1 MAELSV
7 GIGQQYKTLDAAH
20 AASKSGDTVIVHP
33 GVYKDNLSPKAGVT
47 WRGLPG
53 AALDGGWAW
62 ATQKVTEDEA
72 KANQVLINQPD
83 VSLIGFE
90 IRNVRGKG
98 VNVAAGGDRFLM
110 ENCYIHHTANGGM
123 GSNGTGT
130 PIHGVTIRNCRM
142 EYLSMTGQ
150 WYETPVNGCC
160 LHRHVIGLRVENLS
174 IRYGYGEGFA
184 LGPGTRDVEVRGL
197 SVGDTKH
204 LGAYGFNRAAG
215 ILFEDCVLYQTGDPE
230 WRQGDGHVGSGFVF
244 GDEVSGYKWAKG
256 PRGDDAILRRCITIN
271 TGGCVEIRNQRK
283 TAANG
288 NPDGYDTRPD
298 SLLIEN
304 CTFIAGPD
312 TRRGVIVAEN
322 EWGGKVHATFRKNL
336 FVLDRMADG
345 GPALRSNADGVRF
358 DDNAWSGGV
367 PASLPGSNRPVAASA
382 LVAPFATLDGALNL
396 DNYRPVAGG
405 PLDGAGYGA
414 LGPLP
419 VEPPPP
425 DDDPPP
431 DPPDGPEPPLRTP
444 DWDALIEQ
452 AAAVGVQLAVQ
463 AEANRNRWALLEEL
477 RKAEA
482 VFSLA
487 LDQATAELGELLLK
501 LDEYKQAAES
511 GEE

>member
-53 AALDGGWAW
+53 AALDGGWNW

-98 VNVAAGGDRFLM
+98 VNVAAGGDGFLM
-110 ENCYIHHTANGGM
+110 ENCYIHHTANGGF
-123 GSNGTGT
+123 GANGTGT
-130 PIHGVTIRNCRM
+130 PINGLTIRNCRL
-142 EYLSMTGQ
+142 EYLSLTGQ

-160 LHRHVIGLRVENLS
+160 LFRYVAGLKVENLD
-174 IRYGYGEGFA
+174 IRYGCGEGFA
-184 LGPGTRDVEVRGL
+184 LGPYTDGVVRWL
-197 SVGDTKH
+197 RVGDTKH
-204 LGAYGFNRAAG
+204 LGVYGFNRARNV
-215 ILFEDCVLYQTGDPE
+215 LFEDCVIYQTGDPE

-244 GDEVSGYKWAKG
+244 GDEVSGTKWAKG

-283 TAANG
+283 FAANG

-322 EWGGKVHATFRKNL
+322 EWGGQVRGTFRRNL
-336 FVLDRMADG
+336 FILDRMADG
-345 GPALRSNADGVRF
+345 GAALRSNAAGVRF
-358 DDNAWSGGV
+358 DDNAWSSGV
-367 PASLPGSNRPVAASA
+367 PASLPGSNHPVAASA
-382 LVAPFATLDGALNL
+382 LVAPFATFDGDLNL

-425 DDDPPP
+425 DDDEPPVDPPP
-431 DPPDGPEPPLRTP
+431 DPDPEPDPEPSPVDWPALRALAA
-444 DWDALIEQ
+444 DALLV
-452 AAAVGVQLAVQ
+452 AATA
-463 AEANRNRWALLEEL
+463 
-477 RKAEA
+477 
-482 VFSLA
+482 SLA
-487 LDQATAELGELLLK
+487 AEDAVRELQALDNRIREYEL
-501 LDEYKQAAES
+501 AAES